1 MFKQGTTSGTL
12 LFNLIRLSPLAT
24 SIMLGAFSAP
34 TDLESSQAALGRLL
48 VLSVIIIVWSMAE
61 STVMLWHRAKQRQ
74 SESSRGYGFVTVL
87 MGIAL
92 LALLNV
98 FRART
103 SQSLFLLTLAMI
115 SVRGMS
121 RAGWEQGR
129 PRVAF
134 GAAIA
139 GATLLSVLSFFAVSP
154 EFYWEKIAFA
164 AAMGCAVA
172 SVEAT
177 WFGDALQAPANARWA
192 LPLYRITLLAGPV
205 IVATMALAGYLPK
218 YYAAVYALVPLAI
231 RLVKNTSRSGI
242 NLTSYYGPTAG
253 VYLGFMGIITA
264 CLLYMTPR

>member
-1 MFKQGTTSGTL
+1 MLKHGTASGAL

-24 SIMLGAFSAP
+24 SVMLGALSAP
-34 TDLESSQAALGRLL
+34 SDIEGSQAALHRLL
-48 VLSVIIIVWSMAE
+48 VLSVIVLVWSMAE

-74 SESSRGYGFVTVL
+74 TGSARGYGFVTLLVGIVL
-87 MGIAL
+87 LG
-92 LALLNV
+92 LLNI

-115 SVRGMS
+115 SIRGMS

-139 GATLLSVLSFFAVSP
+139 GSTLLALLSFFTVSP
-154 EFYWEKIAFA
+154 DFYWEKIAFA
-164 AAMGCAVA
+164 TAIGCAAA

-177 WFGDALQAPANARWA
+177 WFGEALKAPTEARWA
-192 LPLYRITLLAGPV
+192 VPFYRIVLLAGPV

-218 YYAAVYALVPLAI
+218 HYAAVYALVPFAARI
-231 RLVKNTSRSGI
+231 IKRASQSGI
-242 NLTSYYGPTAG
+242 NLTSCYRASAG
-253 VYLGFMGIITA
+253 VYMGFVGIITA
-264 CLLYMTPR
+264 CLLYMASR

>member
-154 EFYWEKIAFA
+154 EF
-164 AAMGCAVA
+164 
-172 SVEAT
+172 
-177 WFGDALQAPANARWA
+177 
-192 LPLYRITLLAGPV
+192 
-205 IVATMALAGYLPK
+205 
-218 YYAAVYALVPLAI
+218 
-231 RLVKNTSRSGI
+231 
-242 NLTSYYGPTAG
+242 
-253 VYLGFMGIITA
+253 
-264 CLLYMTPR
+264 